1 MERNRIKHPASNL
14 KINTDHENSK
24 NMQRVSYL
32 IAKAPA
38 KKKRWS
44 IKLSWWMYHCTYSES
59 LIKCNQFIQK
69 SKSPPYICYS
79 LVNWEVFTNY
89 LLWA

>member
-1 MERNRIKHPASNL
+1 MERNRIKYPASNL

-38 KKKRWS
+38 KRKGDQ
-44 IKLSWWMYHCTYSES
+44 LNYHDECT
-59 LIKCNQFIQK
+59 IVHIQ
-69 SKSPPYICYS
+69 SP
-79 LVNWEVFTNY
+79 
-89 LLWA
+89 